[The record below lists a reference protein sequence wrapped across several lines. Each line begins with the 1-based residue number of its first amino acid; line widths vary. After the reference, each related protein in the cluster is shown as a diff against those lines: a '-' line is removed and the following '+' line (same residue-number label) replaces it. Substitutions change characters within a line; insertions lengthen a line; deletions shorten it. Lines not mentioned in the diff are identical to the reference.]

1 VSALRAGPLAWAE
14 DLVQDIVRDGAR
26 AGITVV
32 VAGEREL
39 VTSRFFA
46 AVPNRIFLP
55 AGSTEEG
62 RLAWPR
68 LPATAAVAGRVVV
81 FGPVTGASSPSGH
94 VGQLFEP
101 RSPSGGKPHPAV
113 RTRPFRVEPLPVR
126 VTVADVRSRAA
137 AGQAP
142 APGHLCLGVEGDE
155 LLPAYVPLPSG
166 AVLAVLG
173 GHASGKTSLLSA
185 LPGLN
190 PGAGWLRCPAA
201 ADPERW
207 WTGTHDAAVAGAL
220 DPTAILVADNLDLQ
234 SPGTNNRLLLLNAL
248 GWRVVL
254 TAGFSPGLRLR
265 VPLVQNAAG
274 PGRGVLIAPRALMD
288 GDLFG
293 VRFELEPNP
302 PPGRA
307 VLISDGRARAVQL
320 AFDPAARC
328 DGRGP

>member
-1 VSALRAGPLAWAE
+1 ML
-14 DLVQDIVRDGAR
+14 
-26 AGITVV
+26 

-81 FGPVTGASSPSGH
+81 FGPVSGASSPSGH

-101 RSPSGGKPHPAV
+101 RSPAGGKPHPAV

-137 AGQAP
+137 AGPAP
-142 APGHLCLGVEGDE
+142 PPGHLCLGVEGDE
-155 LLPAYVPLPSG
+155 LLPAYVPLPPG

-190 PGAGWLRCPAA
+190 PGAGLAAVPGGSGSGALVGRDPRRRGRRRPGPGGNPPGGRPRPAA
-201 ADPERW
+201 ARNQQP
-207 WTGTHDAAVAGAL
+207 AAPA
-220 DPTAILVADNLDLQ
+220 Q
-234 SPGTNNRLLLLNAL
+234 RR

-274 PGRGVLIAPRALMD
+274 PGRGVLIAPRALLD

-293 VRFELEPNP
+293 VRFELEQSP

-307 VLISDGRARAVQL
+307 VLISDGRARAAQL
-320 AFDPAARC
+320 ALDPAAHG
-328 DGRGP
+328 DGRSP